1 MNYFLT
7 KLFRENT
14 MNYYLKC
21 FFTLVLLASLLP
33 IVELFAQDKSSEK
46 NLNII
51 AKELLKTQLEVWED
65 GEIIVSYVEAPA
77 GYEIKKHYHPG
88 EEFVYVME
96 GSGTAWF
103 EDMPELIVN
112 KGEILK
118 IPLKAV
124 HTMFPGPNGIKVLV
138 FRVHKEGEPLRI
150 NVE

>member
-1 MNYFLT
+1 
-7 KLFRENT
+7 
-14 MNYYLKC
+14 MNYYHKC
-21 FFTLVLLASLLP
+21 IFISVLMLLYSLFLTSFT
-33 IVELFAQDKSSEK
+33 QDKSGEK
-46 NLNII
+46 DLTLV

-65 GEIIVSYVEAPA
+65 GEITVSYVEAPA

-88 EEFVYVME
+88 EEFAYVIE

-103 EDMPELIVN
+103 KDKPEVVVN
-112 KGEILK
+112 KGEILR

-124 HTMFPGPNGIKVLV
+124 HTMYPGPDGIKVLV